1 MAFNPQIIPATDFYP
16 SVGVGVDLP
25 LSDPAVFRSNYT
37 STDAVKNN
45 LINWFLTNPGER
57 LDNPNFGG
65 GLRRFLFEQINNGD
79 LEGIEEDIQ
88 SNIADYF
95 PLVTLNK
102 VIVASL
108 PDRNTIRITIKY
120 SITNQNVSDQIEF
133 NFG

>member
-25 LSDPAVFRSNYT
+25 LSDPAVFKSNYT
-37 STDAVKNN
+37 STAAIKNN

-65 GLRRFLFEQINNGD
+65 GLRRFLFEQIANDNLD
-79 LEGIEEDIQ
+79 GIEDEIQ
-88 SNIADYF
+88 SDMSTYF
-95 PLVTLNK
+95 PTVLVNK

-108 PDRNTIRITIKY
+108 PDRNTIRITLKY